1 MLVSGYEYTA
11 FDQKNWTVIQRKVSI
26 IEYALEVVDKL
37 VEKITAKMDKIKK
50 LSILMVVAAMD
61 MM

>member
-1 MLVSGYEYTA
+1 MLVSGYEYTV

-37 VEKITAKMDKIKK
+37 DEKITAKMDKIKK

-61 MM
+61 MV

>member
-1 MLVSGYEYTA
+1 M
-11 FDQKNWTVIQRKVSI
+11 IQRKVSI

-37 VEKITAKMDKIKK
+37 DEKITAKMDKIKK